1 MYKKADLHATEQ
13 VSVAGEDQKKK
24 SVEIN
29 TFNNANPMS
38 ILQTAYAVL
47 DLPKNDE
54 VWSAWYNETD
64 DAFND
69 FKSFQPDIPTG
80 GSFVPGSGGSMR
92 TLSARQISGQFEE
105 EVAKSWED
113 DWEDEDID
121 DTFDCIMGQISHYE
135 TSVAAAS
142 ME

>member
-1 MYKKADLHATEQ
+1 MHKKIDVHTTAKASD
-13 VSVAGEDQKKK
+13 AGEDVKKN
-24 SVEIN
+24 VETN
-29 TFNNANPMS
+29 TSNNVNLMS
-38 ILQTAYAVL
+38 ILQTTNVTL
-47 DLPKNDE
+47 NPPKNDE
-54 VWSAWYNETD
+54 VWSSWYNEAD

-69 FKSFQPDIPTG
+69 FKSFEPEIPTG
-80 GSFVPGSGGSMR
+80 GLAVPGSGGSMR

-113 DWEDEDID
+113 DWEDEDMD

-135 TSVAAAS
+135 TSVGAAA